1 MWPAATAGDG
11 VAGTGVV
18 AWTEE
23 AWWEPE
29 TSVVAWTKGAW
40 WEPETSVVAWT
51 KGAWTEGV
59 VVGTEG
65 VVVGVGTGAWG

>member
-1 MWPAATAGDG
+1 MRTGDAMWPAATAGDG
-11 VAGTGVV
+11 
-18 AWTEE
+18 
-23 AWWEPE
+23 
-29 TSVVAWTKGAW
+29 
-40 WEPETSVVAWT
+40 AWT